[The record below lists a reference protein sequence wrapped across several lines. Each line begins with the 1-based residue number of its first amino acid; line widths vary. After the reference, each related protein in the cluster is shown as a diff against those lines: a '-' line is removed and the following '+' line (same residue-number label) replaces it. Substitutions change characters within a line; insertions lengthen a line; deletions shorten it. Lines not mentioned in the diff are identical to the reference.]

1 MVIYEK
7 LFFFAL
13 GLLIGF
19 VMSIIVAC
27 LEISS
32 ANDIDDVDTD
42 GEGHDYKV

>member
-1 MVIYEK
+1 MLIYEK

-32 ANDIDDVDTD
+32 ANDIDDTMESTD
-42 GEGHDYKV
+42 NDYKV

>member
-1 MVIYEK
+1 MLIYEK

-32 ANDIDDVDTD
+32 ANDIDDTMESTD
-42 GEGHDYKV
+42 NDYEV

>member
-1 MVIYEK
+1 MLIYEK

-19 VMSIIVAC
+19 VISIVVAC

-32 ANDIDDVDTD
+32 ANDIDDTMENMDN
-42 GEGHDYKV
+42 DYKV

>member
-1 MVIYEK
+1 MLIYEK

-19 VMSIIVAC
+19 VISIVVAC

-32 ANDIDDVDTD
+32 ANDIDDTMESTD
-42 GEGHDYKV
+42 NDYKV